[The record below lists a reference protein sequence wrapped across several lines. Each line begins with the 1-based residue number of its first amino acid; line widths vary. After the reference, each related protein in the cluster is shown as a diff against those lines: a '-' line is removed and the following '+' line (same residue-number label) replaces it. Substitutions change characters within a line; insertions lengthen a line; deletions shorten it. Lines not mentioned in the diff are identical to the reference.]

1 MLALIPTRAEL
12 SVSLLSIDPG
22 PEVYQL
28 EGHTELHF
36 SDPEIGLDSTVSW
49 GVFDFNSPGF
59 LYRFVKGE
67 TDYLAVSYPY
77 SYFLASNA
85 MAGRK
90 VTSLK
95 LNLTQEE
102 AHRLLDL
109 VNTNLLPQNR
119 VYRYNYVK
127 DNCAT
132 RPLHLIEE
140 ALGTSLVF
148 PVSTSTSPS
157 TSVSTSMSTSTTWR
171 REMSRYHAA
180 YPWYQFGIDLALGS
194 GIDIPIDGYGLCYA
208 PANLRDILPSITRSD
223 NGQSIVTGAE
233 SVILAGDPDGQPL
246 SPTPWYLTPF
256 FVAWVVLVI
265 VVITA
270 VHDIRVHRQSRFIPI
285 LLGSI
290 GFIAGMVLTYLIFFS
305 THEATAPNW
314 NYLWLNPLCIITAI
328 SPWLKKHN
336 RMVLCYQ
343 IVNFV
348 ALVALIIIGI
358 TGVQVLNTAFYPL
371 IASYMIV
378 AAEYIYLNTKNQNS
392 PQS

>member
-1 MLALIPTRAEL
+1 MKRNLLLIITFLISIAAPRAEL
-12 SVSLLSIDPG
+12 KVSLLSIEPG

-36 SDPEIGLDSTVSW
+36 SDPDTGLDSTVSW

-90 VTSLK
+90 VTALT
-95 LNLTQEE
+95 LDLTQEE

-109 VNTNLLPQNR
+109 VNDNLLPQNR

-132 RPLHLIEE
+132 RPLHLIE
-140 ALGTSLVF
+140 TSLDTELVF
-148 PVSTSTSPS
+148 PSNAP
-157 TSVSTSMSTSTTWR
+157 TTWR
-171 REMSRYHAA
+171 HEMTRYHSA
-180 YPWYQFGIDLALGS
+180 YPWYQFGIDLALGN
-194 GIDIPIDGYGLCYA
+194 GIDIPIEGYGLCYA
-208 PANLRDILPSITRSD
+208 PANLRTMLPAITRSD
-223 NGQSIVTGAE
+223 NGKPIVAGTE
-233 SVILAGDPDGQPL
+233 EVILTGDPDGKPL
-246 SPTPWYLTPF
+246 PPTPWYLTPLF
-256 FVAWVVLVI
+256 LSCIILVI
-265 VVITA
+265 VALTT
-270 VHDIRVHRQSRFIPI
+270 VHDIKARHQSRLIPT

-290 GFIAGMVLTYLIFFS
+290 GFLAGIVLTYLIFFS
-305 THEATAPNW
+305 THEATTPNW

-336 RMVLCYQ
+336 GMVLCYQ

-348 ALVALIIIGI
+348 ALLSLIIIGI
-358 TGVQVLNTAFYPL
+358 TGVQCLNPAFYPL
-371 IASYMIV
+371 ILSYMII
-378 AAEYIYLNTKNQNS
+378 AAEYICLNRRKFTT
-392 PQS
+392 